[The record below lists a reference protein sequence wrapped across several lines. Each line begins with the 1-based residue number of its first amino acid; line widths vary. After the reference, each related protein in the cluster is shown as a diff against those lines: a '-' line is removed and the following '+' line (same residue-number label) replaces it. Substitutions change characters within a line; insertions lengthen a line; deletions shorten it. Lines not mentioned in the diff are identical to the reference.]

1 MLVRFTV
8 SNFLSFRESTEFN
21 MLTGNPRRLEHH
33 VYEPV
38 KGLELLKMAAVYGAN
53 GAGKSNLV
61 KAMIFLRDLIKKGW
75 ISPRLLQY
83 KLDRTYSE
91 KPTTMEV
98 EFVCGNT
105 MYVYGI
111 EMTTAYIAEE
121 WLYRSW
127 QGKEDE
133 LIFHRHTKDGNT
145 RIEVSPEYL
154 QSEEQ
159 KLRIKLYEKEILKET
174 VTLLQSF
181 GESKAD
187 FKPVREVFNWFH
199 NFWIIL
205 FPQSQADGIIR
216 DLVLLPDFFSFAQEL
231 MCTFHTGIQ
240 ELGIETYDLDEFFG
254 ADDIEQVN
262 NIKSDLA
269 RIKSTGGSLV
279 LKNSVLKEE
288 LLVTFNEEDRPVV
301 KRLIA
306 RHKGHKGDFVPFI
319 LWQESD
325 GTQRLLNLIP
335 AFYRAVKEKS
345 VVVIDEIEQTIHP
358 VLLKELVGKFAQDH
372 NTQGQLI
379 FTTHEAHLLDQ
390 EIMRQDEFWFAEK
403 SPEGATSL
411 TPLSDFKDV
420 RYDLDLRKGY
430 LIGRFG
436 AIPFTG
442 DLRHLKWDAYAE
454 AEHQ

>member
-61 KAMIFLRDLIKKGW
+61 KAMIFMRDLIRKGW
-75 ISPRLLQY
+75 TSPNLLQF
-83 KLDRTYSE
+83 KLDPMYSE

-98 EFVCGNT
+98 EFFWGTT
-105 MYVYGI
+105 MYVYGV
-111 EMTTAYIAEE
+111 EMTTNYIAEE

-127 QGKEDE
+127 QGKDDE
-133 LIFHRHTKDGNT
+133 LIFHRYTKEGNT
-145 RIEVSPEYL
+145 RIEVAPDFR

-159 KLRIKLYEKEILKET
+159 KLRIKLYENEILKET
-174 VTLLQSF
+174 ATLLQAF
-181 GESKAD
+181 GESKTD
-187 FKPVREVFNWFH
+187 FKPVREAFTWFH
-199 NFWIIL
+199 NFWTIL
-205 FPQSQADGIIR
+205 FPQSQAEGIIR
-216 DLVLLPDFFSFAQEL
+216 DLVLLPDFFSFAQDL

-254 ADDIEQVN
+254 AGDIEQLN
-262 NIKSDLA
+262 SIKSDLA

-288 LLVTFNEEDRPVV
+288 LLVTHGEKDGSPVV

-306 RHKGHKGDFVPFI
+306 RHQGSNGNFVPFV

-335 AFYRAVKEKS
+335 AFYQAVKEKA

-390 EIMRQDEFWFAEK
+390 EIMRQDEIWFAEK
-403 SPEGATSL
+403 SAEGATSL

-436 AIPFTG
+436 AVPFTG

-454 AEHQ
+454 AEH